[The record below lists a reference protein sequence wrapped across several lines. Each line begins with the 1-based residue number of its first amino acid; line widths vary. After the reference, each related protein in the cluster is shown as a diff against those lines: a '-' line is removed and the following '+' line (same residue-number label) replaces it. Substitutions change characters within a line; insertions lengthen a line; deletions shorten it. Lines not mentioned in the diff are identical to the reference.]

1 MPPYSKWF
9 QPARALTQPP
19 ETTSLVLMRFTRPIL
34 LAVVT
39 ILLAAYA
46 FDCDATSTPEQAM
59 QCCGSMP
66 CSSQG
71 HQGQDC
77 CKTMP
82 AMHAPFI
89 KPSSVRQVSFS
100 LVIAMLPTVNPY
112 LSATPGQ
119 RMTTPISHA
128 SPILS
133 PPTLSPL
140 RI

>member
-1 MPPYSKWF
+1 MPPDGKWF
-9 QPARALTQPP
+9 QPPLALTPPP
-19 ETTSLVLMRFTRPIL
+19 ETAKLALMRFARPIL

-46 FDCDATSTPEQAM
+46 FDCDAMSTPEQAM

-77 CKTMP
+77 CKAMP
-82 AMHAPFI
+82 AMHAPFV
-89 KPSSVRQVSFS
+89 KPAPVRQVSFR
-100 LVIAMLPTVNPY
+100 LVVAMLPTIS
-112 LSATPGQ
+112 LSPSTTSAE
-119 RMTTPISHA
+119 RMTTLVSHA
-128 SPILS
+128 PPIFS